1 MTDREQ
7 IVAEARSLIGTP
19 FQHQARLPG
28 IGIDCAGVVIVVARR
43 LGMVPDD
50 FDVGNYPREADGVSM
65 LGWCRQHMIQVKQ
78 AEMQVGDVVAVI
90 VDKLPQHLGVVGD
103 YRHGGFSIIH
113 AAAFAKPK
121 PRVIET
127 RLMFSQGMRF
137 AAAFRMPGV
146 V

>member
-90 VDKLPQHLGVVGD
+90 VDKLPQHLGVMGD